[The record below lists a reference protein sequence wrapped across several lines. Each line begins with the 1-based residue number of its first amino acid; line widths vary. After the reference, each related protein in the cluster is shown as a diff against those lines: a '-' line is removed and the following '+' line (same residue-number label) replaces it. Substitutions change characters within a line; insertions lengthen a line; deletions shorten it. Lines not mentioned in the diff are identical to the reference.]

1 MHPLRLE
8 TERPV
13 NGVILDKGGRFC
25 PRDSRRDR
33 LRLESDDLRNPF
45 ILRFINA
52 TDDEAR
58 AEFLTAY
65 GCLMPGKQDCS
76 RKAFKELQREM
87 FRLLSTAGT
96 WDLLDSRGP
105 AKAVNMIQEKGDRF
119 EAIPAP
125 GGIALRYES
134 LLALM
139 RAEVRKVVD
148 FAVRLDA
155 CDHCHVAFLTGS
167 ITGRKGHAKFCSNRC
182 RAAALRARGAA

>member
-13 NGVILDKGGRFC
+13 NGVILDKGARFC

-45 ILRFINA
+45 VLRFINA

-65 GCLMPGKQDCS
+65 GCLLPGKQDCS
-76 RKAFKELQREM
+76 RKAFGQLQREM

-105 AKAVNMIQEKGDRF
+105 AKAVNMIREKGDRF
-119 EAIPAP
+119 DAIPVP
-125 GGIALRYES
+125 GGIVLRYES
-134 LLALM
+134 LLALT

-148 FAVRLDA
+148 FGVRFDA
-155 CDHCHVAFLTGS
+155 CDQCEVAFLTGPT
-167 ITGRKGHAKFCSNRC
+167 TGRKGHAKFCSNRC
-182 RAAALRARGAA
+182 RAAALREREAS